1 MFYYE
6 IELNRGWIYDTDE
19 AWWEEKVIGE
29 KNFVVPAEY
38 YYALMADF
46 GMTDAVASDFLDYYD
61 PEIDGKLIYEFAL
74 RAGAIIEE
82 GDHYYGMTDDI
93 LRGCILQSYEH

>member
-6 IELNRGWIYDTDE
+6 IELNRKYLYDYDE
-19 AWWEEKVIGE
+19 EDAIGE
-29 KNFVVPAEY
+29 RNFVVPAEY

-46 GMTDAVASDFLDYYD
+46 GMTDAEASDFLDWYD
-61 PEIDGKLIYEFAL
+61 PEVDGQLIYEFAL
-74 RAGAIIEE
+74 RDGAIVEE

-93 LRGCILQSYEH
+93 LRGCILRSYEH